1 MVHIMFT
8 AMKRY
13 LILLAAVALLA
24 ACNKNNDEVQPPT
37 QSTTPKRLASIT
49 DISYTQNL
57 NRDYNTG
64 QYVLSY
70 TYGSK
75 STTTFRWSSAG
86 LPVCFGMDNIDMITI
101 EYNGDKISRII
112 FSDIIGGSERITDV
126 SCTYDS
132 NNLTEVYVTMV
143 NDVTMANGWSRKTLT
158 YNTDGT
164 LASSRTE
171 TNEGDVTTTTLEW
184 ENGNVMRETTT
195 HTNSHSSYT
204 STRIRDYLYDNKTS
218 YYTGMENFAL
228 IMGSEGYSMLSR
240 NNVLRE
246 TRDGSTTVYTYTYN
260 GDWPITVSTLDN
272 DDYYSH
278 ESTSYLHYTDGS
290 GASEPQTYRIHAK
303 SNLQF
308 NTAIYVLGSGDYE
321 AGRQVMLRAATSL
334 ADTAFVRWSDG
345 VTDNPRS
352 ITATCDAEY
361 IAVFDAIGNK

>member
-143 NDVTMANGWSRKTLT
+143 NDVTMANGWSRTLT
-158 YNTDGT
+158 SQTISC
-164 LASSRTE
+164 LLFPAVSASS
-171 TNEGDVTTTTLEW
+171 
-184 ENGNVMRETTT
+184 MRE
-195 HTNSHSSYT
+195 SVSFS
-204 STRIRDYLYDNKTS
+204 DKKQ
-218 YYTGMENFAL
+218 
-228 IMGSEGYSMLSR
+228 YSMPEIKDPR
-240 NNVLRE
+240 
-246 TRDGSTTVYTYTYN
+246 
-260 GDWPITVSTLDN
+260 P
-272 DDYYSH
+272 
-278 ESTSYLHYTDGS
+278 
-290 GASEPQTYRIHAK
+290 GAGG
-303 SNLQF
+303 LF
-308 NTAIYVLGSGDYE
+308 L
-321 AGRQVMLRAATSL
+321 L
-334 ADTAFVRWSDG
+334 
-345 VTDNPRS
+345 
-352 ITATCDAEY
+352 
-361 IAVFDAIGNK
+361 